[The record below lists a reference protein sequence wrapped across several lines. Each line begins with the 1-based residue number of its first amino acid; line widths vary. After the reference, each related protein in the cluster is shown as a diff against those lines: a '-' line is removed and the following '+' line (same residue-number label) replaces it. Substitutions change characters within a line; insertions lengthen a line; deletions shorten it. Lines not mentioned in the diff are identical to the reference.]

1 MLKDGASQC
10 VICLSDFLER
20 VEVRRLSCLHLFH
33 TSCVD
38 AWLLHNRVCP
48 VCRVDVEASAAQF
61 RSDWPLLS
69 SNIDN

>member
-1 MLKDGASQC
+1 MDVVLCG
-10 VICLSDFLER
+10 
-20 VEVRRLSCLHLFH
+20 RRYVQSAAEGGIVADRPFNIP
-33 TSCVD
+33 SCVD